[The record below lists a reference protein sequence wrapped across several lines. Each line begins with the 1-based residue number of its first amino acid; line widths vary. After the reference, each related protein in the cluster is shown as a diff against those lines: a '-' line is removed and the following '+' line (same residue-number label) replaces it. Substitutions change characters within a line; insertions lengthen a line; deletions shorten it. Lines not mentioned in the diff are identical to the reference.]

1 MPDPNWEENDRKN
14 GRVFAGVFASMLKA
28 IGAEPIVVDLTDKEP
43 EIRDVELEGPKLLE
57 VDFAKA
63 EVATFAAVMS
73 DQLPVIEVNSGNK
86 AVDFA
91 VIHAECLRD
100 ELSKVWG
107 QEIKEL
113 EKSQDVIKTII
124 KEKKACQ

>member
-1 MPDPNWEENDRKN
+1 MPDPNWEENDRKKVI
-14 GRVFAGVFASMLKA
+14 GFAGVLAAMFLD
-28 IGAEPIVVDLTDKEP
+28 IGTKPLIWDDEEP

-100 ELSKVWG
+100 ELSVAWG
-107 QEIKEL
+107 QGIKEL
-113 EKSQDVIKTII
+113 EKAQDNIKTII